1 MTQPPTGGGGPA
13 GSNVPPGTQGPL
25 GVGTGSDVPGPL
37 QLEKAWHN
45 LMWTMG
51 VTQAK
56 RSATLNSAA
65 RNIRRTMVAR

>member
-1 MTQPPTGGGGPA
+1 MTQPPTGGGGPE

-45 LMWTMG
+45 LMWTMAH
-51 VTQAK
+51 TQAK
-56 RSATLNSAA
+56 RVQTMNAAA
-65 RNIRRTMVAR
+65 RNIRTLMRAR